1 MHVRVHVNTAADSR
15 VRAARL
21 MQDLEMEEVE
31 WSPGREG
38 GRRWWLAAAGAAV
51 APEWCRSGGSGG
63 SGGAPGSTRAHGRVE
78 EAVPEL
84 FVWCTLLSLTVVH
97 YTTAFPQ
104 GFVFALE
111 RSS

>member
-1 MHVRVHVNTAADSR
+1 MTHTKARLWQGVHVHVRVHVHVNTAADSR

-78 EAVPEL
+78 EVVRNFS
-84 FVWCTLLSLTVVH
+84 FV
-97 YTTAFPQ
+97 
-104 GFVFALE
+104 
-111 RSS
+111 